1 MAGDRPALVSLLL
14 YLLLAVAPTAT
25 AWLALRVIPAA
36 VAAVAR
42 IRRNRTPVP
51 VGRPLERLVADLH
64 RLRRQMR
71 GPPPTT
77 MVRRTALV
85 AAYDDVLLD
94 VCAAVGIDAP
104 PLAGA
109 TDAERPFARLQ
120 TEAAVEAAG
129 IVLDPRPDDGS
140 AAA

>member
-1 MAGDRPALVSLLL
+1 VAGDRPALVSLLL
-14 YLLLAVAPTAT
+14 YLLLAVAPTA
-25 AWLALRVIPAA
+25 AFWLAVQVIPAA

-42 IRRNRTPVP
+42 IRRNRAPVP
-51 VGRPLERLVADLH
+51 VGRPLERLVADLR
-64 RLRRQMR
+64 RLRGQMR

-77 MVRRTALV
+77 MVRRNALV

-94 VCAAVGIDAP
+94 VCAAVGIDA

-129 IVLDPRPDDGS
+129 IVLDPRPGDGS